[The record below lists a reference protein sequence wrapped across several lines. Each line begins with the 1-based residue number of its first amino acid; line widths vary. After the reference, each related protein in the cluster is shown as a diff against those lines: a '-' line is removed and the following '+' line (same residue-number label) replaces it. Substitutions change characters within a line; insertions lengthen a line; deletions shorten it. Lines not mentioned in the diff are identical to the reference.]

1 MKGLECCSTRFQQL
15 NGEPNHIPAVLQ
27 LKFFLKVGA
36 MGFDGLDTAIEF
48 FGNLAGAE
56 TEPDQ
61 VQDFKLAFAQAGK
74 GRLAIAARRHQ
85 PLR

>member
-1 MKGLECCSTRFQQL
+1 MKGLECCSTRFQPL
-15 NGEPNHIPAVLQ
+15 NGEPSQIPAALQ
-27 LKFFLKVGA
+27 LKFFLEVGA
-36 MGFDGLDTAIEF
+36 MGLDGLDAAVEF

-56 TEPDQ
+56 TQSDQ

-74 GRLAIAARRHQ
+74 GRRAIAARRHQ